1 MSVDVKQFMEA
12 VKADARRWDERPRAV
27 EVYALLTRDA
37 ESCRLWVSSLRL
49 LEESVNVDIETRDQQ
64 AATLRLAGAVT
75 EYDAHLQWRRKALR
89 FRGAIR
95 NRIVEAEYE
104 LRRRTG
110 LSEMVD
116 KLIVDAFHLLR
127 DAAGSETW
135 LRDYQ
140 EYKRLRLGQIGPL
153 NDGSDDASDPTTG

>member
-1 MSVDVKQFMEA
+1 MDVKQFMEA
-12 VKADARRWDERPRAV
+12 VKADARRWDERPRST

-37 ESCRLWVSSLRL
+37 EACRLWVSSLRL

-64 AATLRLAGAVT
+64 AATLRNAGAVS
-75 EYDAHLQWRRKALR
+75 EYDTHLQWRRKALR

-116 KLIVDAFHLLR
+116 QLIVGAFHLLR
-127 DAAGSETW
+127 DVAGSDTW
-135 LRDYQ
+135 VKDYQ

-153 NDGSDDASDPTTG
+153 NDGSESSSPPTD